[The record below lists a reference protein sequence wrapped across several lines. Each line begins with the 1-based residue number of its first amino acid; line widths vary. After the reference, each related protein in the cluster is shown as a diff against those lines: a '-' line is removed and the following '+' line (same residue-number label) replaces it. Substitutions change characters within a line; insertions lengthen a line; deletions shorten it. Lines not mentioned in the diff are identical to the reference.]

1 MADTQQ
7 EPAIVQDGSLAAAQ
21 SALLGLLEPEPETP
35 ETEEATPTED
45 SVASTEEISDE
56 ESEAV
61 QEDESEEVE
70 ESDESESEEP
80 EEVEEEEPE
89 IYAVRVDGEEVEV
102 SLDELLNG
110 YSRQSSF
117 TKKTQQLAEDRKAME
132 SLQQQY
138 NSEVAQIQQERQQY
152 AEYLQNIIE
161 NSQLDQ
167 WGSVDWEAL
176 KRDDPIEFVTKRE
189 EFREAQEKVQRLQQ
203 EQQNAQQKAHQAQQ
217 QQWADTVKSEHAA
230 LVEKL
235 PDWGKPD
242 AQRELAGKLRDY
254 AKGQGYQ
261 DAEIDTLV
269 DHRSFIVLNKAR
281 LYDEL
286 QGSDVKAKKL
296 KNKPRVI
303 RGGKGVT
310 KTAEAKQKRTSQK
323 NRLKKSGR
331 VEDAAALFEDFID
344 M

>member
-21 SALLGLLEPEPETP
+21 SALLGLLEPEPEKP

-45 SVASTEEISDE
+45 SVTSTEETPDE

-89 IYAVRVDGEEVEV
+89 VYAVRVDGEEVEV
-102 SLDELLNG
+102 SLDELLSG

-132 SLQQQY
+132 SLQEQY

-167 WGSVDWEAL
+167 WGSVDWESL

-217 QQWADTVKSEHAA
+217 QQWADTVKTEHAA

-254 AKGQGYQ
+254 ARGQGYQ

-303 RGGKGVT
+303 RGGKGST

>member
-21 SALLGLLEPEPETP
+21 SALLGLLEPEPEKP

-45 SVASTEEISDE
+45 SVTSTEETPDE

-89 IYAVRVDGEEVEV
+89 VYAVRVDGEEVEV
-102 SLDELLNG
+102 SLDELLSG

-132 SLQQQY
+132 SLQEQY

-176 KRDDPIEFVTKRE
+176 KRDDPIEYVTKRE
-189 EFREAQEKVQRLQQ
+189 EFREQSEKVQRLQQ

-217 QQWADTVKSEHAA
+217 QQWADTVKTEHAA

-235 PDWGKPD
+235 QDWGKPD

-254 AKGQGYQ
+254 ARGQGYQ

-303 RGGKGVT
+303 RGWKGST

>member
-1 MADTQQ
+1 M
-7 EPAIVQDGSLAAAQ
+7 
-21 SALLGLLEPEPETP
+21 
-35 ETEEATPTED
+35 
-45 SVASTEEISDE
+45 
-56 ESEAV
+56 
-61 QEDESEEVE
+61 
-70 ESDESESEEP
+70 
-80 EEVEEEEPE
+80 
-89 IYAVRVDGEEVEV
+89 
-102 SLDELLNG
+102 
-110 YSRQSSF
+110 
-117 TKKTQQLAEDRKAME
+117 
-132 SLQQQY
+132 
-138 NSEVAQIQQERQQY
+138 
-152 AEYLQNIIE
+152 
-161 NSQLDQ
+161 
-167 WGSVDWEAL
+167 
-176 KRDDPIEFVTKRE
+176 
-189 EFREAQEKVQRLQQ
+189 
-203 EQQNAQQKAHQAQQ
+203 
-217 QQWADTVKSEHAA
+217 
-230 LVEKL
+230 

-254 AKGQGYQ
+254 ARGQGYQ

-303 RGGKGVT
+303 RGGKGST

>member
-21 SALLGLLEPEPETP
+21 SALLGLLEPEPEKP

-45 SVASTEEISDE
+45 SVTSTEETPDE

-89 IYAVRVDGEEVEV
+89 VYAVRVDGEEVEV
-102 SLDELLNG
+102 SLDELLSG

-132 SLQQQY
+132 SLQEQY

-176 KRDDPIEFVTKRE
+176 KRDDPIEYVTKRE
-189 EFREAQEKVQRLQQ
+189 EFREQSEKVQRLQQ

-217 QQWADTVKSEHAA
+217 QQWADTVKTEHAA

-254 AKGQGYQ
+254 ARGQGYQ

-303 RGGKGVT
+303 RGGKGST